1 MSSFRR
7 DVAFAARTL
16 RKNPAFAI
24 TAIATL
30 ALGIGATTAIFSVAN
45 AVLLR
50 PLPYDD
56 PDRLAIIW
64 GELRARSVPDWIF
77 APGDLKDVMDQ
88 ATLFEGIAGLR
99 TGTAPLIVEGA
110 PPQQIRTA
118 FATPNI
124 FEVLGVQ
131 IERGRSFEAE
141 DGRANQP
148 VQLPPGQAP
157 PAGPPPN
164 LLPGI
169 AVLSHEFWQR
179 QYGGDPSI
187 VGKNIQIGGGAPT
200 HVVGVL
206 APGVELIFP
215 PRTGME

>member
-1 MSSFRR
+1 MSSFGR
-7 DVAFAARTL
+7 DVAFAARSL
-16 RKNPAFAI
+16 RNNPGFAV

-50 PLPYDD
+50 PLPYDE
-56 PDRLAIIW
+56 PERLAIIW
-64 GELRARSVPDWIF
+64 GELRTRNVPDWPF
-77 APGDLKDVMDQ
+77 APGDLKDLMDQ
-88 ATLFEGIAGLR
+88 GTLFEGIAGVR
-99 TGTAPLIVEGA
+99 TGTAPLIVEGS

-124 FEVLGVQ
+124 FDVLGVRVA
-131 IERGRSFEAE
+131 RGRNFEPE
-141 DGRANQP
+141 DGRPNQP
-148 VQLPPGQAP
+148 VQFQPGQAP

-169 AVLSHEFWQR
+169 AILSHEFWQR
-179 QYGGDPSI
+179 QYGGDASI
-187 VGKNIQIGGGAPT
+187 IGKNIQIGGGAPAL
-200 HVVGVL
+200 VVGVL

-215 PRTGME
+215 P